1 MSRLEIIVVYST
13 LIGVFALRKTDLKF
27 ISKIL
32 IKFKL
37 ICRLMVIW
45 LMPANSFIEKKIEKP
60 KSWERSDKS
69 KNKVHLETN
78 NMTLKTI
85 G

>member
-1 MSRLEIIVVYST
+1 
-13 LIGVFALRKTDLKF
+13 
-27 ISKIL
+27 
-32 IKFKL
+32 
-37 ICRLMVIW
+37 
-45 LMPANSFIEKKIEKP
+45 MPANSFIEKKIEKP